1 MYVYISLS
9 LCLSKLQMCQQTLM
23 STFFAKY
30 YKDTYAWEIFKSF
43 FKNQNGVEVISPDW
57 IQIVQI

>member
-9 LCLSKLQMCQQTLM
+9 LCLSKLQTLM

>member
-1 MYVYISLS
+1 
-9 LCLSKLQMCQQTLM
+9 M